1 MTLLFILG
9 VVLLGVAAS
18 LAVKA
23 ATLSNLRVAAQLREI
38 QKYGFGPDMAP
49 ETPVPT
55 TLHARL
61 PERVGRAAIQSLPS
75 IKPIERRE
83 LMSAGIYGLTAESL
97 HGYRVLGALGLPLLI
112 LGLGILGGSLSS
124 VVVLLAV
131 AMGIA
136 AWFLPAAHVRKRA
149 QRRLDQI
156 DRDLPDLIDVLTV
169 TVEAGLGFAGSL
181 QLVADRFDGPLGDEL
196 RLTLHE
202 QMMGLSTQAALNKMQ
217 ERCDTPSVRSFVRA
231 VMQGESL
238 GISIGSLLR
247 NVASETRK
255 RRCALARE
263 QAQRAPLKLM
273 FPLIFM
279 IFPAMLLVLMFPAA
293 YNIIHVLGG

>member
-18 LAVKA
+18 LALKA
-23 ATLSNLRVAAQLREI
+23 ATSSNLRVAAQLREI
-38 QKYGFGPDMAP
+38 EKYGFGRDTAA
-49 ETPVPT
+49 ERPVPAM
-55 TLHARL
+55 LHARL
-61 PERVGRAAIQSLPS
+61 AERAGRAAIACVPS
-75 IKPIERRE
+75 IKPLERRE
-83 LMSAGIYGLTAESL
+83 LLSAGIYGLTRESL
-97 HGYRVLGALGLPLLI
+97 HGYRVLGALGIPLLI

-124 VVVLLAV
+124 TMILLGV

-156 DRDLPDLIDVLTV
+156 DRNLPDLIDVLTV

-196 RLTLHE
+196 RLTLQE
-202 QMMGLSTQAALNKMQ
+202 QTMGLSTQAALNKMR
-217 ERCDTPSVRSFVRA
+217 ERCDTPSVRAFVRA
-231 VMQGESL
+231 VLQGESL
-238 GISIGSLLR
+238 GVSIGTMLR

-255 RRCALARE
+255 RRRALARE
-263 QAQRAPLKLM
+263 EAQRAPLKLM
-273 FPLIFM
+273 FPLVFL
-279 IFPAMLLVLMFPAA
+279 IFPAMFIVLLFPAA
-293 YNIIHVLGG
+293 YNIVHALGG